1 MSEPEHRGAR
11 GEHLDQHVDALLQVS
26 GNSNEHIS
34 LLHQRVHGEQMRL
47 SGNVVQ
53 SDHDGG
59 VRDARLAGVQLTV
72 VTVGVVVAAQ
82 ADEMETDQRESVSFG
97 IELGVNRVIHA
108 EQKTAF
114 PSTAPPHPTV
124 SPLPAFAYAP
134 HSLPL

>member
-1 MSEPEHRGAR
+1 
-11 GEHLDQHVDALLQVS
+11 
-26 GNSNEHIS
+26 
-34 LLHQRVHGEQMRL
+34 MRL

-108 EQKTAF
+108 EQKTAL
-114 PSTAPPHPTV
+114 TYRILYEQLKEILA
-124 SPLPAFAYAP
+124 
-134 HSLPL
+134 